1 MVTIEDI
8 VEELVGDIQDE
19 FDEERSEIEK
29 RDENLYSIDG
39 KMLLEDLADE
49 FDIEIKDED
58 VDTVGGWLYDRIG
71 GEPRVGQ
78 TASFEGNTFY
88 VEEVDGVRI
97 TRILLRLTKPYR
109 N

>member
-1 MVTIEDI
+1 
-8 VEELVGDIQDE
+8 
-19 FDEERSEIEK
+19 
-29 RDENLYSIDG
+29 
-39 KMLLEDLADE
+39 MLLEDLADE
-49 FDIEIKDED
+49 FEIEIDDED

-97 TRILLRLTKPYR
+97 TRILLRLAKH
-109 N
+109 NHED